1 MQAGRGARA
10 TRRPA
15 KEGHLTARRTNTW
28 ISQANQHPVDRLRE
42 LWLYRHLIGNL
53 VRRDLKV
60 RYKNS
65 VLGYLWSLVS
75 PLLMMLVFWVVFDLF
90 LGRGTEDYH
99 AFVLVALLPW
109 NWFSVSMAGGTQS
122 VVASSGLIKKVYFP
136 REVLPISVVA
146 SELVNFLLALPV
158 LLVILVLSGIPVT
171 RYVLWVPLI
180 ILVQAAFT
188 IGMVLLLSTANVYY
202 RDTGVIL
209 EVVLLAWFF
218 VTPIIYPIES
228 LRGSILHLGP
238 TALSAERLVYILNPM
253 ASIIASY
260 RVVLFGS
267 AGAAIPGPPAL
278 DFLLRTA
285 VTAIV
290 ALLVGY
296 ALFCRYSGRFG
307 EEV

>member
-1 MQAGRGARA
+1 MTTSSPAAWVSPAQIDPRA
-10 TRRPA
+10 
-15 KEGHLTARRTNTW
+15 
-28 ISQANQHPVDRLRE
+28 RLRE

-53 VRRDLKV
+53 VRRDLQV

-65 VLGYLWSLVS
+65 VLGFLWSLVS

-122 VVASSGLIKKVYFP
+122 VVASSALIKKVYFP

-158 LLVILVLSGIPVT
+158 LLGILLLSGIPIT
-171 RYVLWVPLI
+171 RQVLWVPAI
-180 ILVQAAFT
+180 IVVQAAFT

-218 VTPIIYPIES
+218 VTPIIYPIET
-228 LRGSILHLGP
+228 LRDSILHLGP
-238 TALSAERLVYILNPM
+238 LVLSAERLVYIVNPM

-267 AGAAIPGPPAL
+267 AAVPVPGPPAL
-278 DFLLRTA
+278 DFLLRTGL
-285 VTAIV
+285 TA
-290 ALLVGY
+290 LVVLVLGY
-296 ALFCRYSGRFG
+296 GIFCRHSGRFG